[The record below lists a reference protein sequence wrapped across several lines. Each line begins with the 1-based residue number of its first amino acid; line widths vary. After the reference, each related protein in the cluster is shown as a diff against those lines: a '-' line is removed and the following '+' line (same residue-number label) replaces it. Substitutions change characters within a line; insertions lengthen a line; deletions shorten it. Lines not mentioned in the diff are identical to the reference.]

1 MDLKLKDKVVI
12 VTGGARGIGAGISE
26 LFAQEGAVVVVASRS
41 SPEALDFM
49 QQLGKRTRT
58 LFIDVE
64 LGPTAAAKKVVDETL
79 KAFGRIDVLV
89 NNAGVNDGASLESG
103 PEAFRESLQ
112 RNILH
117 VYDLLHFALP
127 ALKASKGNIVNIS
140 SKVAETGQGGTSGY
154 AASKGAMNALT
165 REWALD
171 LAKHSIRVNT
181 VSPAEVMTPL
191 YEKWLKTL
199 DNPQAMVA
207 KIEKMIPFERRM
219 TTLHELGAMV
229 VFLAS
234 EVSSHTTGQIIYPDG
249 GYTHLDRKCTVD

>member
-26 LFAQEGAVVVVASRS
+26 LFAAEGATVVVASRS

-49 QQLGKRTRT
+49 KQLSTKTKT
-58 LFIDVE
+58 LFIDGE
-64 LGPTAAAKKVVDETL
+64 LGPTAAAEKVVNETL

-89 NNAGVNDGASLESG
+89 NNAGVNDGASLEAG
-103 PEAFRESLQ
+103 PEAFRASLQ
-112 RNILH
+112 KNIFH

-171 LAKHSIRVNT
+171 LAKYSIRVNT

-207 KIEKMIPFERRM
+207 KIEKMIPFEHRM